1 MYKRIL
7 SLIIAGFTLLFACTQ
22 PEVDYYGSIS
32 GIVKDALTNDL
43 LVGVKVTISPG
54 GESQMTS
61 IDGTFSFKDLESN
74 EYTISFSKEGYNPD
88 SQKVNVKPGSDASVQ
103 VVMTQIPETKGN
115 IVGIVKDSQTGTLIE
130 GVQVS
135 VSPGG
140 ASMITGI
147 DGLFRFDK
155 LEAQEYLVVFSKD
168 GYEGASQQ
176 VNVKA
181 GTDVSVQVVM
191 TPIQP
196 KLSVST
202 KALSFGNDTNTL
214 SIDITNTGNGT
225 LEWEINEKV
234 ERIECSPMSGK
245 TTNQTSTVVVT
256 VIKDKL
262 GQGNYNDSVVI
273 SSNGGSETILVS
285 TSVNGITLEVEP
297 AELDFGTIVTSLG
310 ITLTNTATG
319 SLAYEATATN
329 SWISLS
335 KTSGN
340 ITKTDNLTVIVS
352 REGLSAGKYDGNI
365 NFSTKNGSVSIP
377 VKMEVAVDEKPT
389 VTVENVSDIT
399 YNSAVLQG
407 TVVTPGSDKITRYGF
422 CWSENQNPTLEDFYS
437 NLGDC
442 KEPRAFE
449 SAITN
454 LKSETKYYFRA
465 YAENNVGL
473 TYSEKT
479 LSFSTDGLPMPPS
492 VTTGAISNI
501 TSKSATAKGNI
512 TSMGNVGTI
521 LNYGHVWAK
530 TPEPTISTGNRSELG
545 KATETASFTSEI
557 SGLEVATT
565 YYIRAYATNEKGTSY
580 GDEVSFKTLTEN
592 PVVKTGEVTDIV
604 HNAATCY
611 GTISYTGGNNII
623 EKGICFSKNAM
634 PTTNDSKQV
643 ATLEKDSSFSCRV
656 TGLETE
662 TQYYIRAYVKTTGDI
677 TYYGEDKTFR
687 TTKEVKLATLS
698 TVSVSN
704 IQPTSATFTCTIT
717 SNGNSEIAECGFC
730 WSDVAEPTIVD
741 NIANC
746 DPQSNEMGKN
756 ITSLKEG
763 TKYFVRS
770 FAKNA
775 MGYAYSDVISFETKA
790 ITKPEVSDVIVENVG
805 RTMAYV
811 SSAIISDGNAT
822 ITENGFCWSISPNP
836 TVYDNMVSCNL
847 SSSFNTKIT
856 GLPELTTVY
865 VRAFAINEKGI
876 GYSKDISFSTVETDV
891 DIWDG
896 VTCAS
901 SYGGGSGLSS
911 DPIIIAT
918 ASQLK
923 LLQSKV
929 NAGTSY
935 SGIYFSL
942 ESDLD
947 LKNYS
952 WTPIGGPDAPFAGV
966 FDGKN
971 HTIKNLSVTGNANY
985 QGLFGYVKYGSLKSI
1000 QLTGS
1005 VKGSKSVGGL
1015 CGYIYLNGGNVAM
1028 ISDCDINCIVKGDE
1042 NVGGLVGYSYCEYN
1056 GSLIVRNCVN
1066 RNTISG
1072 TENVGGLFG
1081 YVESYGYNDYKTA
1094 QTVIKNVLNLGSVI
1108 GKRATAGIIGYGY
1121 RRSGT
1126 YSGIGILAIYNAVNY
1141 TSGTEL
1147 GIIGDVYN
1155 GGIGISCCL
1164 WLNDLVNNVGN
1175 EKGFGNTYYT
1185 YNNLGIASSYFSRT
1199 NISCFTMPDNYD
1211 VISLLNGYIEEND
1224 LSCKNWMYVLK
1235 DGFVYP
1241 TFVNN

>member
-135 VSPGG
+135 ASPGG

-196 KLSVST
+196 KLSVSA
-202 KALSFGNDTNTL
+202 KALSFGNDTKTL
-214 SIDITNTGNGT
+214 SIDITNTGKGT
-225 LEWEINEKV
+225 LEWEINESV
-234 ERIECSPMSGK
+234 EWIECSPMSGK

-262 GQGNYNDSVVI
+262 DQGNYNDSFVI

-365 NFSTKNGSVSIP
+365 NFNTKNGSVSIP

-399 YNSAVLQG
+399 FNSAVLQG
-407 TVVTPGSDKITRYGF
+407 TVVSPGSDKITRYGF

-473 TYSEKT
+473 TYSETT

-592 PVVKTGEVTDIV
+592 PVVKTGEVTEII
-604 HNAATCY
+604 HNAATCS
-611 GTISYTGGNNII
+611 GLISYTGGNYII

-643 ATLEKDSSFSCRV
+643 ATLEKGDSFSCRIS
-656 TGLETE
+656 GLEAE

-704 IQPTSATFTCTIT
+704 IQPTSATFTSTIT
-717 SNGNSEIAECGFC
+717 SNGNSEISECGFC
-730 WSDVAEPTIVD
+730 WSDVAEPSVVD
-741 NIANC
+741 NHVNC
-746 DPQSNEMGKN
+746 DPQSYELGKN
-756 ITSLKEG
+756 ITNLKDG
-763 TKYFVRS
+763 TKYYVRA

-775 MGYAYSDVISFETKA
+775 MGYSYSDLCIFETQR
-790 ITKPEVSDVIVENVG
+790 ITKPEISDVTVDNIGKASAEVSATVASTGNSELLGVGFVWSVSPEPTIYDNIVECE
-805 RTMAYV
+805 
-811 SSAIISDGNAT
+811 ISKQ
-822 ITENGFCWSISPNP
+822 FS
-836 TVYDNMVSCNL
+836 
-847 SSSFNTKIT
+847 TKVT
-856 GLPELTTVY
+856 GLPQLTTIHL
-865 VRAFAINEKGI
+865 RAYATNGKGTA
-876 GYSKDISFSTVETDV
+876 YSDDISITTTDSDI

-896 VTCAS
+896 ESCATS
-901 SYGGGSGLSS
+901 FSGGTGTSD
-911 DPIIIAT
+911 DPIIIAS
-918 ASQLK
+918 AAELVMLRK
-923 LLQSKV
+923 KV
-929 NAGTSY
+929 NSGSKY
-935 SGIYFSL
+935 SGIYFAL
-942 ESDLD
+942 DTDID
-947 LKNYS
+947 LKNLE
-952 WTPIGGPDAPFAGV
+952 WTPIGLSSYPFSGN
-966 FDGKN
+966 FNGRG
-971 HTIKNLSVTGNANY
+971 HIIKNLRITGNKDD
-985 QGLFGYVKYGSLKSI
+985 QGLFGYVSAGRI
-1000 QLTGS
+1000 EGIRLTGS
-1005 VKGSKSVGGL
+1005 VKGNKNVAGL
-1015 CGYIYLNGGNVAM
+1015 CGYIAKSV
-1028 ISDCDINCIVKGDE
+1028 INCCDVDCSVNGVD
-1042 NVGGLVGYSYCEYN
+1042 NVGGIIGYLYDKGTPYST
-1056 GSLIVRNCVN
+1056 LRNCIN
-1066 RNTISG
+1066 RGQVSG
-1072 TENVGGLFG
+1072 DDNVGGILG
-1081 YVESYGYNDYKTA
+1081 YCYSNEGSLRN
-1094 QTVIKNVLNLGSVI
+1094 ILNVGIIEGKYSV
-1108 GKRATAGIIGYGY
+1108 AGIIGEI
-1121 RRSGT
+1121 
-1126 YSGIGILAIYNAVNY
+1126 YSSEFKIYNAVNY
-1141 TSGTEL
+1141 ALGNEI
-1147 GIIGDVYN
+1147 GIIGYN
-1155 GGIGISCCL
+1155 GNYQSLYCSGCF
-1164 WLNDLVNNVGN
+1164 WLNDLVNGVGN
-1175 EKGFGNTYYT
+1175 ETGFNGYWNTT
-1185 YNNLGIASSYFSRT
+1185 SGIPNSYFSRNGT
-1199 NISCFTMPDNYD
+1199 SCFTMPGNQDI
-1211 VISLLNGYIEEND
+1211 VTLLNSWINNND
-1224 LSCKNWMYVLK
+1224 SSCKLWKYEIV
-1235 DGFVYP
+1235 DGYARPIFDIK
-1241 TFVNN
+1241 